1 MQQMRNDYGYFE
13 PVDAAIAETL
23 GVHPQ
28 EYVNKIELLE
38 KGDLVMFLDLV
49 MSKDASQV
57 EKAKKLFKMIK

>member
-13 PVDAAIAETL
+13 PMDSRIAEIL

-28 EYVNKIELLE
+28 EYVNKVELLE